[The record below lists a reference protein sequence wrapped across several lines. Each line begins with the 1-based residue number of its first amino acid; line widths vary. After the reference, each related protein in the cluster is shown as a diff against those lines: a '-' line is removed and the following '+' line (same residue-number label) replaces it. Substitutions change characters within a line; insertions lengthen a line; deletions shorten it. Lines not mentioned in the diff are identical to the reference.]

1 MCIRDSSYTVAVLGA
16 GNIGSAVIARLL
28 ELENEIVDI
37 NLKKVLVSDISKDR
51 DVDKKL
57 LTDNFSDILDDQSI
71 DLVIEVLGGV
81 DPGKEYIKSLLE
93 GGKAVITANK
103 DIIADCGSE
112 LVQLAQENNTCLYF
126 EAAVAA
132 GIPVLKPLIESLRG
146 ESLKRVTGIINGTS
160 NYILSSMEEG
170 SSYTDALNTAQDL
183 GYAEPDPT
191 NDVEG
196 VDAKFKAMILSMI
209 CFGANPTPE
218 NLYTEGIS
226 TITKEDFDWANR
238 LNKTIKLVAV
248 IDNENEGFNARVHPV
263 LIDTKHPLAA
273 IRGSLNAVVVEGENI
288 NQLVFSGPGAGAAPT
303 ASAIIGDVLSAC
315 HQLSSDQSNW
325 YPLRSQKFENKEF
338 KNVSSSWFVRLSVKD
353 EPGVLASIAGTFGEN
368 NVSIESVIQEG
379 RGDQAELVLVTHEAP
394 EEDLQN
400 SINQI
405 SSLDS
410 VASVT
415 STLRV
420 YS

>member
-1 MCIRDSSYTVAVLGA
+1 MKNNSYTIAVLGA
-16 GNIGSAVIARLL
+16 GNIGSAVIERLENL
-28 ELENEIVDI
+28 DNEIVNI
-37 NLKKVLVSDISKDR
+37 ELKSVLVSDVSKDR
-51 DVDKKL
+51 NFNNELV
-57 LTDNFSDILDDQSI
+57 TDNFEEILNDNSI

-81 DPGKEYIKSLLE
+81 EPGKEYIKSLL
-93 GGKAVITANK
+93 GNGKAVITANK
-103 DIIADCGSE
+103 DIIADCGNE

-146 ESLKRVTGIINGTS
+146 EDLNRVTGIINGTS
-160 NYILSSMEEG
+160 NYMLTSMEEG
-170 SSYTDALNTAQDL
+170 STYEDALSTAQEL

-196 VDAKFKAMILSMI
+196 IDAMYKAMILSLI
-209 CFGANPTPE
+209 CFGATPDKD
-218 NLYTEGIS
+218 NVHTEGIS
-226 TITKEDFDWANR
+226 SITKEDFDWASR
-238 LNKTIKLVAV
+238 LNKTIKLVAL
-248 IDNENEGFNARVHPV
+248 IDNEGGGFNARVHPV

-273 IRGSLNAVVVEGENI
+273 IRGALNAVVVEGENI

-303 ASAIIGDVLSAC
+303 ASAVIGDVLSAC
-315 HQLSSDQSNW
+315 HQLSSKQSNW
-325 YPLRSQKFENKEF
+325 YPLRSRKNENKNF
-338 KNVSSSWFVRLSVKD
+338 DDVSSSWFIRLSVSD
-353 EPGVLASIAGTFGEN
+353 EPGVLASIAGTFSEN

-379 RGDQAELVLVTHEAP
+379 RGVQAELVLVTHEAP
-394 EEDLQN
+394 EKDMQN
-400 SINQI
+400 SIKQI

-410 VASVT
+410 VTSVT

>member
-1 MCIRDSSYTVAVLGA
+1 MKNNSYTVAMLGA
-16 GNIGSAVIARLL
+16 GNIGSAVIDR
-28 ELENEIVDI
+28 LENLDNELVNI
-37 NLKKVLVSDISKDR
+37 NLKSVLVSDISKERSFNND
-51 DVDKKL
+51 L
-57 LTDNFSDILDDQSI
+57 LTDNFKDILNDDSI

-81 DPGKEYIKSLLE
+81 KPGKEYIKSLLSN
-93 GGKAVITANK
+93 GKAVITANK
-103 DIIADCGSE
+103 DIIADCGNE

-146 ESLKRVTGIINGTS
+146 EDLIRVTGIINGTS
-160 NYILSSMEEG
+160 NYILTSMEEG
-170 SSYTDALNTAQDL
+170 SIYEDALSTAQEL

-196 VDAKFKAMILSMI
+196 IDAMYKAMILSLI
-209 CFGANPTPE
+209 CFGASPDKDNV
-218 NLYTEGIS
+218 YTEGIS
-226 TITKEDFDWANR
+226 SITKEDFDWASR
-238 LNKTIKLVAV
+238 LNKTIKLVAL
-248 IDNENEGFNARVHPV
+248 IDNEGGGFNARVHPV
-263 LIDTKHPLAA
+263 LINTKHPLAA
-273 IRGSLNAVVVEGENI
+273 IRGALNAVVVEGESI

-303 ASAIIGDVLSAC
+303 ASAVIGDVLSAC
-315 HQLSSDQSNW
+315 HQLSSNQSNW
-325 YPLRSQKFENKEF
+325 YPLRSQKKDNKNF
-338 KNVSSSWFVRLSVKD
+338 DDVSSSWFIRLSVTD
-353 EPGVLASIAGTFGEN
+353 EPGVLASIAGTFSQN

-394 EEDLQN
+394 EKDMQN
-400 SINQI
+400 SIKQI

-410 VASVT
+410 VTSVT

>member
-1 MCIRDSSYTVAVLGA
+1 MQNNSYTVAVLGA

-93 GGKAVITANK
+93 DGKAVITANK

-170 SSYTDALNTAQDL
+170 SSYTDALITAQDL

-315 HQLSSDQSNW
+315 HQLLSDQSNW

>member
-1 MCIRDSSYTVAVLGA
+1 MKNKSYSVAVLGA
-16 GNIGSAVIARLL
+16 GNIGSAVIERLENL
-28 ELENEIVDI
+28 DNEIVEI
-37 NLKKVLVSDISKDR
+37 ELKSVLVSDISKERTFNPDI
-51 DVDKKL
+51 V
-57 LTDNFSDILDDQSI
+57 TDNFEDILNDDSI

-81 DPGKEYIKSLLE
+81 EPGKEYIKALLSN
-93 GGKAVITANK
+93 GKAVITANK
-103 DIIADCGSE
+103 DIIADCGNE

-146 ESLKRVTGIINGTS
+146 EDLSRVTGIINGTS
-160 NYILSSMEEG
+160 NYILTSMEEG
-170 SSYTDALNTAQDL
+170 STYEDALSTAQEL

-196 VDAKFKAMILSMI
+196 IDAMYKAMILSLI
-209 CFGANPTPE
+209 CFGAAPDKDNVH
-218 NLYTEGIS
+218 TEGIS
-226 TITKEDFDWANR
+226 SITKEDFDWASR
-238 LNKTIKLVAV
+238 LNKTIKLVAL
-248 IDNENEGFNARVHPV
+248 IDTEDGGFNARVHPV

-273 IRGSLNAVVVEGENI
+273 IRGALNAVVVEGENV

-303 ASAIIGDVLSAC
+303 ASAVIGDVLSAC
-315 HQLSSDQSNW
+315 HQLSSNQSNW
-325 YPLRSQKFENKEF
+325 YPLRSQKNDNKNF
-338 KNVSSSWFVRLSVKD
+338 DDVFSSWFIRLSVTD
-353 EPGVLASIAGTFGEN
+353 EPGVLASIAGTFSEN

-379 RGDQAELVLVTHEAP
+379 RGEQAELVLVTHEAP
-394 EEDLQN
+394 EKDMQN
-400 SINQI
+400 SIKQI

-410 VASVT
+410 VTSVT

>member
-1 MCIRDSSYTVAVLGA
+1 MENNSYSVAVLGA
-16 GNIGSAVIARLL
+16 GNIGSAVITRLQ
-28 ELENEIVDI
+28 ELDTEIVDI
-37 NLKKVLVSDISKDR
+37 NLTKVLVSDITKDR
-51 DVDKKL
+51 AFDKSL
-57 LTDNFSDILDDQSI
+57 LTEDIKDIVDDDSI

-81 DPGKEYIKSLLE
+81 EPGKEYIKSLLSN
-93 GGKAVITANK
+93 GKAVITANK
-103 DIIADCGSE
+103 DIIADCGNE

-146 ESLKRVTGIINGTS
+146 EELSRVTGIINGTS
-160 NYILSSMEEG
+160 NYILTSMEEG
-170 SSYTDALNTAQDL
+170 SSYGDALSTAQEL

-196 VDAKFKAMILSMI
+196 IDAMYKAMILSLI
-209 CFGANPTPE
+209 CFGATPDKD
-218 NLYTEGIS
+218 NVHTEGIS
-226 TITKEDFDWANR
+226 TITKDDFDWASR
-238 LNKTIKLVAV
+238 LNKTIKLVAL
-248 IDNENEGFNARVHPV
+248 IDNEGSGFNARVHPV

-273 IRGSLNAVVVEGENI
+273 IRGALNAVVVEGENI

-303 ASAIIGDVLSAC
+303 ASAVIGDVLSAC
-315 HQLSSDQSNW
+315 HQLSSKQSNW
-325 YPLRSQKFENKEF
+325 YPLRSRKNENKNF
-338 KNVSSSWFVRLSVKD
+338 DDVSSSWFIRLSVSD
-353 EPGVLASIAGTFGEN
+353 EPGVLASIAGTFSEN

-379 RGDQAELVLVTHEAP
+379 RGVQAELVLVTHEAP
-394 EEDLQN
+394 EKDMQN
-400 SINQI
+400 SIKQI

-410 VASVT
+410 VTSVT

>member
-1 MCIRDSSYTVAVLGA
+1 MQNNSYTVAVLGA

-37 NLKKVLVSDISKDR
+37 NLKKVLVSDLSKDR
-51 DVDKKL
+51 DVDEKL
-57 LTDNFSDILDDQSI
+57 LTDNFSDISDDQSI

-81 DPGKEYIKSLLE
+81 DPGKEYIKSLLQ

-103 DIIADCGSE
+103 DIIADCGNE
-112 LVQLAQENNTCLYF
+112 LVQLAQKNNTCLYF

-146 ESLKRVTGIINGTS
+146 ENLKRVTGIINGTS

-170 SSYTDALNTAQDL
+170 SSYTDALNSAQEL

-196 VDAKFKAMILSMI
+196 VDAKYKAMILSMI
-209 CFGANPTPE
+209 CFGANPKPE

-263 LIDTKHPLAA
+263 LIDKKHPLAA

-394 EEDLQN
+394 EKDLQN